1 MKIKTNIDTKESYE
15 EMVKYITN
23 FINKNEEVIIMN
35 IGTDRSTG
43 DSLAPLVG
51 TMLEE
56 NECSLKVYG
65 TIEHPIHAQ
74 NLNDR
79 LLEIKELHPNAKII
93 GIDASLGQVSS
104 IGNIVL
110 EDTSIQP
117 GAALGKELPQVGD
130 ISIAGIIGVSGGM
143 SFMIL
148 QNTRLFI
155 VYKMAKMISNIIME
169 SCGVS
174 QKNKTIDESVNKCSN
189 KYSEVLNKLAE

>member
-1 MKIKTNIDTKESYE
+1 MKIKTNIDTKENYE
-15 EMVKYITN
+15 EMIQYIAN
-23 FINKNEEVIIMN
+23 FINGNEEIIVVN

-56 NECSLKVYG
+56 INCPLKVYG
-65 TIEHPIHAQ
+65 TIEHPIHAK

-79 LLEIKELHPNAKII
+79 LLEIEKLHPNAKII

-110 EDTSIQP
+110 EDSSIQP
-117 GAALGKELPQVGD
+117 GAALGKELPNVGD

-155 VYKMAKMISNIIME
+155 VYKMAKMISQMIMN
-169 SCGVS
+169 SCELS
-174 QKNKTIDESVNKCSN
+174 KKHE
-189 KYSEVLNKLAE
+189 EVLSELAE